1 MSSVAWYDLFPA
13 SKVTTL
19 VCASSD
25 HSPILVLPK
34 GITSKPQRSWRFEQ
48 MWLEEQGC
56 HDSVKRAWKAISS
69 KPPMSRVI
77 QNVDSCKTQLKVWSK
92 KEFCNVVNTLKEKKK
107 DFEESKRGGSEW
119 RKYRVFSSI
128 KR

>member
-1 MSSVAWYDLFPA
+1 
-13 SKVTTL
+13 
-19 VCASSD
+19 
-25 HSPILVLPK
+25 
-34 GITSKPQRSWRFEQ
+34 